1 MLVLIIQVYSDH
13 TAVFTDLDTKIVK
26 KVFIF
31 LSSVNSVF
39 KGISPGPFCTK
50 SITGVQKLVSA
61 FIFYKTSWLLLRSN
75 QRKQEISFKK
85 KIFGCSSIV
94 DLICTSIAVCYTCK
108 PDNHSRES
116 QSELPLTIP
125 LNFVKSD
132 LVCTSR
138 VYFDNV
144 TLVLHNMTLTSQKP
158 CKYN

>member
-1 MLVLIIQVYSDH
+1 MLVLIIPVYSDH

-75 QRKQEISFKK
+75 KRKQEIS
-85 KIFGCSSIV
+85 CSSIV

-116 QSELPLTIP
+116 QSELPLPIP
-125 LNFVKSD
+125 LNFVTSD

-138 VYFDNV
+138 VYFDNM